1 MYSFNAEFCK
11 QNSVLFCLPR
21 PPWRLFLQ
29 HSKIRTGS
37 MRKPPVLLLSLKIF
51 FMLMPYCIE
60 VVDDIPDFDGNIEFD
75 EDGLQTC
82 RAVTQHVL
90 PILFQVGYLTIKAY
104 ISDLRRS

>member
-1 MYSFNAEFCK
+1 MICELIIPLSIT
-11 QNSVLFCLPR
+11 
-21 PPWRLFLQ
+21 FLKLV
-29 HSKIRTGS
+29 H
-37 MRKPPVLLLSLKIF
+37 
-51 FMLMPYCIE
+51 CIE
-60 VVDDIPDFDGNIEFD
+60 VVDDIPDSDGNIEFD